1 MSADPNRN
9 ARLDLGD
16 SPQVED
22 ARLVPSRRHVTRLM
36 RRAILVT
43 IVALTIPAPAW
54 AQCAGQDP
62 LIVELRRELQDLRA
76 QLALIQGQMDEL
88 AAARAG
94 AVPTPSTAPQPTQ
107 AARPAPGLTSAH
119 LGEATST
126 YEVFSEDPA
135 AAPRFDN
142 APVDPTYHGYFIL
155 PGTQTLLRIGG
166 FFKTDVIYEL
176 EPTESPDQFIPSSIL
191 IPAVEDVQNANVSMR
206 PTRLSLDFRVPSP
219 IGDARFYVEGDLF
232 GTNATT
238 PRLRHAYAQAR
249 NLLVGQTF
257 STFMDPDAI
266 PDLLDVRGPN
276 GMDNVRNPQ
285 IRYGVALD
293 QQTTLYGSIE
303 KPASEVDVVRTPEF
317 SSQPSAPLPD
327 AAIRVR
333 REFQAGHWQVASMF
347 RSIAAF
353 LPNGPRD
360 SVFGWGLGTSGRV
373 RLFGRDHL
381 LAQAT
386 YGRGIARYI
395 QDASGRGLDAALV
408 AGPEPHLK
416 AIPAVG
422 THVAY
427 QHYWLHTLRSSLVY
441 GYSHV
446 QNTEFQPA
454 STFRTSHYAAGNL
467 IWNLFGALDV
477 GAEYLFGRNEHKDGQ
492 AANASRVQVS
502 MKYAFVRV
510 DRDE

>member
-1 MSADPNRN
+1 VA
-9 ARLDLGD
+9 
-16 SPQVED
+16 
-22 ARLVPSRRHVTRLM
+22 
-36 RRAILVT
+36 
-43 IVALTIPAPAW
+43 IVALTIPAPAL

-62 LIVELRRELQDLRA
+62 LIGELRRELQDLRA
-76 QLALIQGQMDEL
+76 QLASIQGRMDEL
-88 AAARAG
+88 TAARAG
-94 AVPTPSTAPQPTQ
+94 AVPTPGPAPQPTQ
-107 AARPAPGLTSAH
+107 AARPAEGMTSAH

-126 YEVFSEDPA
+126 YEAFSEDPA

-142 APVDPTYHGYFIL
+142 VPVDPSYHGYFIL

-166 FFKTDVIYEL
+166 FFKTDVIYDL

-191 IPAVEDVQNANVSMR
+191 IPSVEDVHNANVSMR

-257 STFMDPDAI
+257 TNFMNPDTV
-266 PDLLDVRGPN
+266 PDLLDFRGPN

-285 IRYGVALD
+285 VRYGVALD
-293 QQTTLYGSIE
+293 TRTTLYLSIE
-303 KPASEVDVVRTPEF
+303 KPASEVEAVRTLEP
-317 SSQPSAPLPD
+317 SSQANAPLPD

-333 REFQAGHWQVASMF
+333 RELDAGHWQVASMV

-360 SVFGWGLGTSGRV
+360 SVFGWGLGAGGAV
-373 RLFGRDHL
+373 RLFGRDRL

-386 YGRGIARYI
+386 YGHGIARYI
-395 QDASGRGLDAALV
+395 QDAAGRGLDAALV
-408 AGPEPHLK
+408 SVPEPHLR

-427 QHYWLHTLRSSLVY
+427 QHYWLQTLRSSLAY

-446 QNTEFQPA
+446 QNAGIQPD

-477 GAEYLFGRNEHKDGQ
+477 GAEYLYGRNEHRDGQ
-492 AANASRVQVS
+492 AASASRVQVS
-502 MKYAFVRV
+502 MKYAFVRA
-510 DRDE
+510 DRDR

>member
-1 MSADPNRN
+1 MA
-9 ARLDLGD
+9 L
-16 SPQVED
+16 
-22 ARLVPSRRHVTRLM
+22 
-36 RRAILVT
+36 AI
-43 IVALTIPAPAW
+43 AAPAL
-54 AQCAGQDP
+54 AQCPAQDP
-62 LIVELRRELQDLRA
+62 LIGDLRRELQDLRA
-76 QLALIQGQMDEL
+76 QLALIQGRLDEL
-88 AAARAG
+88 TAARAG
-94 AVPTPSTAPQPTQ
+94 TVPTPSAAPQPAQ
-107 AARPAPGLTSAH
+107 AARPAEGLTSAH

-126 YEVFSEDPA
+126 YEAFSEDPA

-166 FFKTDVIYEL
+166 FFKTDVIYDL

-191 IPAVEDVQNANVSMR
+191 IPAVEDVHNANVSMR

-219 IGDARFYVEGDLF
+219 IGDARFYVESDFF
-232 GTNATT
+232 GSNATT

-257 STFMDPDAI
+257 TNFMNPDTV

-276 GMDNVRNPQ
+276 GMDTIRNPQ
-285 IRYGVALD
+285 VRYGVALD
-293 QQTTLYGSIE
+293 KQTTLYVSIE
-303 KPASEVDVVRTPEF
+303 KPASEVDVVSDLEF
-317 SSQPSAPLPD
+317 SSQPNAPGPD

-333 REFQAGHWQVASMF
+333 REFQAGHWQIASMV

-360 SVFGWGLGTSGRV
+360 SVFGWGLAAGGTV
-373 RLFGRDHL
+373 RLFAHDHL

-386 YGRGIARYI
+386 YGHGISRYI

-408 AGPEPHLK
+408 SLPEPHLK

-427 QHYWLHTLRSSLVY
+427 QHYWLDTLRSSLVY
-441 GYSHV
+441 GYSHA
-446 QNTEFQPA
+446 QNTGIQPD
-454 STFRTSHYAAGNL
+454 STYRTSHYAAGNL

-477 GAEYLFGRNEHKDGQ
+477 GAEYLFGRNERKDGQ

-510 DRDE
+510 DRDK